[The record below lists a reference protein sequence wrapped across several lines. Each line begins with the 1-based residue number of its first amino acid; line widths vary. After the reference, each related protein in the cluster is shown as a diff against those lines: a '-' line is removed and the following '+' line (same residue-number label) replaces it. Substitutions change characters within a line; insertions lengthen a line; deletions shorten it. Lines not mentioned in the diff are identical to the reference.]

1 MKINV
6 LSRSD
11 LVLLLT
17 DVVEF
22 RELVADVLSD
32 LQDAAWIAF
41 IADDAGEQIVGVQ
54 AALMISIV

>member
-1 MKINV
+1 MKTTV

-32 LQDAAWIAF
+32 LQDAALIAF
-41 IADDAGEQIVGVQ
+41 VADDAGERILGVQ
-54 AALMISIV
+54 ATLTISIG